1 MNDALLN
8 SSAPKTF
15 YQKWSVAV
23 IGATLCLVP
32 LVFYWAAVA
41 VQNNVNRVEDWLPK
55 TFEETKHLAWFRE
68 HFSSDQF
75 VIVSWQGCRLDVGQ
89 VANDD
94 SSRAAAGDDPRL
106 ARLAKL
112 LVPESS
118 RREPELSAL
127 EIDSQDLSPQS
138 EDVSPDD
145 AATCSKYFKSVLTG
159 RDLLDRLTAPPL
171 SLTLEAAVKR
181 LQGTMLGPDGEQT
194 CLIVTLRPA
203 ALNELKQVLGTGR
216 NRIFRDD
223 VPAGILRRMIA
234 KAGIAA
240 DEVHLGGPPVDNSA
254 IDEEGERT
262 LVRLAGLSGLLGL
275 GLAWWSLR
283 SIPLTL
289 IVFFCGVMSAA
300 TSLAIVGI
308 SGQNIDAIL
317 MSMPSLVYVLAISGA
332 VHLVNYYREAIESG
346 ELYAA
351 VERAVK
357 HAWKPAVLCSVTTAV
372 GLVSLSASELVP
384 IRKFGIF
391 SAAGVM
397 SLVGIVYFFLPAA
410 LQLSGIGKR
419 WLVQATQ
426 PPADGS
432 RKKSGSKRRHKSPVP
447 PAEAAL
453 KTGWNY
459 RNHWER
465 LASGI
470 VAHYRS
476 VGLVCVVVTVV
487 VGYGLKYSSSSI
499 DLLKLFDHRARILQ
513 DYRWLEAN
521 LGKLVPLEIVVRFP
535 VATQRE
541 VLSTEGPENNWS
553 ALSFVQRLET
563 ITRMQALID
572 RKFGPAGDDVVGN
585 SMSAASFVPDLPPA
599 ASGNYSFVHRK
610 LLDARLSRSKQELSD
625 AGFLRIDKEDGSE
638 LWRISLRVAAFRDV
652 DYGQFV
658 KELEQITQPL
668 LAAYQARAE
677 ILSNLSQLA
686 PDGAFAGKRVL
697 LWSCIHEPQPEQA
710 AHQAFLM
717 VLHRLLQEYRC
728 EVRSLTS
735 DPRATP
741 LTELESLERLDAVV
755 VCGDFSDADL
765 AVVEAAIPDTIDAR
779 LSVAEKKGPAPGEAS
794 DLESRGKVSNGSAI
808 ATAEAAT
815 SKSLSAI
822 YTGVVPIVYQAQ
834 RALLNSLVESTW
846 WSFLTITPIIM
857 VVSRSVLAGAIAMIP
872 NAIPVMLI
880 FGAMGWLDIPIDI
893 GSMMTASIALGV
905 AVDDTIH
912 FLARYREELVCTPD
926 RERAIVVT
934 YGHCAVPTL
943 QAALI
948 SGLGLSVFAFSTF
961 TPTQRF
967 GWLMLCILL
976 AGVVSELIVL
986 PALLAS
992 PLGIVFGRGK
1002 SITASEVPT
1011 TEQTAVRDPT
1021 QQRSAA

>member
-1 MNDALLN
+1 MNDAPSN
-8 SSAPKTF
+8 ICAPKTF
-15 YQKWSVAV
+15 YQRWSVGV

-32 LVFYWAAVA
+32 FSFYWAALA

-55 TFEETKHLAWFRE
+55 TFDETKHLAWFRE
-68 HFSSDQF
+68 HFPSDQF
-75 VIVSWQGCRLDVGQ
+75 VLVSWQDCKLDVGK
-89 VANDD
+89 VISGD
-94 SSRAAAGDDPRL
+94 SSRVNSGDDPRL
-106 ARLAKL
+106 ARLARL
-112 LVPESS
+112 LVSDRNRERQEDSVLESS
-118 RREPELSAL
+118 GAERSCE
-127 EIDSQDLSPQS
+127 S
-138 EDVSPDD
+138 EDVSPQD
-145 AATCSKYFKSVLTG
+145 AAACERYFKSVLTG
-159 RDLLDRLTAPPL
+159 RELLNQLTAPPL
-171 SLTLEAAVKR
+171 SLSEAAAVKR
-181 LQGTMLGPDGEQT
+181 LQGTMIGPDGEQT
-194 CLIVTLRPA
+194 CLIVTLRAA
-203 ALNELKQVLGTGR
+203 ALNELKHVLGTGQ
-216 NRIFRDD
+216 NRIFRAD
-223 VPAGILRRMIA
+223 VQPGILRRMIA
-234 KAGIAA
+234 SAGIAA
-240 DEVHLGGPPVDNSA
+240 DEVHLGGPPVDNNA
-254 IDEEGERT
+254 INEEGERT

-289 IVFFCGVMSAA
+289 IVFFCGVLSAA

-308 SGQNIDAIL
+308 SGQNVDAIL

-346 ELYAA
+346 GLYAA

-391 SAAGVM
+391 SAAGVL

-419 WLVQATQ
+419 WSTHEPKTSPNKPRNKCGAREKHQSTVSQAFT
-426 PPADGS
+426 AL
-432 RKKSGSKRRHKSPVP
+432 RSGS
-447 PAEAAL
+447 
-453 KTGWNY
+453 NY
-459 RNHWER
+459 RNRWER
-465 LASGI
+465 LAGGI
-470 VAHYRS
+470 VAHYRG
-476 VGLVCVVVTVV
+476 VGLVCAIVTVV

-535 VATQRE
+535 PATQRE
-541 VLSTEGPENNWS
+541 TLNSQGQETNWS

-563 ITRMQALID
+563 VTRMQTLIE
-572 RKFGPAGDDVVGN
+572 RKFGPTGDDVVGN

-610 LLDARLSRSKQELSD
+610 ILDARLSRSKQDLSD

-658 KELEQITQPL
+658 KDLEQITQPL
-668 LAAYQARAE
+668 LGAYHARAD
-677 ILSNLSQLA
+677 ILANLSRLSR
-686 PDGAFAGKRVL
+686 DGSLAGKQVL
-697 LWSCIHEPQPEQA
+697 LWSCKQESQPEQI
-710 AHQAFLM
+710 AHQASVA

-728 EVRSLTS
+728 DVKLLAS

-741 LTELESLERLDAVV
+741 LTELEALDRYDAVV
-755 VCGDFSDADL
+755 ACGGFSDADL
-765 AVVEAAIPDTIDAR
+765 AIVKAVIPDTMDTR
-779 LSVAEKKGPAPGEAS
+779 LSVGEVAQVHVARAQIETAPTAAET
-794 DLESRGKVSNGSAI
+794 ESSN
-808 ATAEAAT
+808 
-815 SKSLSAI
+815 SLSAV

-857 VVSRSVLAGAIAMIP
+857 IVSRSVLAGAIAMIP
-872 NAIPVMLI
+872 NAIPVIFI

-912 FLARYREELVCTPD
+912 FLARYREELACTPD
-926 RERAIVVT
+926 RERAIIST

-967 GWLMLCILL
+967 GWLMLSILL

-992 PLGIVFGRGK
+992 PLGVVFGRCK
-1002 SITASEVPT
+1002 LSATDEVSILEPALMPIH
-1011 TEQTAVRDPT
+1011 A
-1021 QQRSAA
+1021 QQRPAA